1 MWELYA
7 MWAWMAAFYGDVFVS
22 ARRASLAAFAVIGIG
37 AAGSLYAGSLS
48 DRRSRSEAAGLAMR
62 WSAALAVCTGFLVDL
77 PWPIPVIAGLIWG
90 FWVVADSA
98 QFSTIVTEV
107 TEARYVGTAL
117 TMQLATG
124 FVLTVFTI
132 FLVPVVRDAAG
143 WGLAFLLLA
152 PGPALGTWAMRKLG
166 VAG

>member
-1 MWELYA
+1 MCI
-7 MWAWMAAFYGDVFVS
+7 
-22 ARRASLAAFAVIGIG
+22 R
-37 AAGSLYAGSLS
+37 
-48 DRRSRSEAAGLAMR
+48 
-62 WSAALAVCTGFLVDL
+62 
-77 PWPIPVIAGLIWG
+77 
-90 FWVVADSA
+90 DS
-98 QFSTIVTEV
+98 
-107 TEARYVGTAL
+107 